1 MGRTA
6 ALGVVVLAALAAAT
20 VLALRWPS
28 SAPAL
33 DCGPA
38 EIFLDDA
45 GVARCGAGQAL
56 SAPQKLTVGQRLDL
70 NAATAEELA
79 AIPGLGR
86 DVAAALVAERAR
98 LNCFARWDEVDA
110 VSGVGAARLATLQS
124 VAEIGVCDA
133 GR

>member
-1 MGRTA
+1 MSRTA
-6 ALGVVVLAALAAAT
+6 ALGVVVLAALAVAT
-20 VLALRWPS
+20 ALALRWPS

-33 DCGPA
+33 DCGAA

-45 GVARCGAGQAL
+45 GVARCGAGLAL

-86 DVAAALVAERAR
+86 EVAGALVAERAKVR
-98 LNCFARWDEVDA
+98 CFSRWEQIDA
-110 VSGVGAARLATLQS
+110 VPGVGAARLTTLQT